1 MALADLLSRFDDCL
15 KLGRRIEETPYLL
28 PEPEILRSVN
38 DLPPKAA
45 ENGFLN
51 GAVDPDPVRMP
62 SSSIPRSPRGP
73 LQVFAK
79 RKVMLGPD
87 LGIGSHLKDV
97 LKALI
102 GESKGQLTNDARNAD
117 MFICKYREGSDYRL
131 ASQAGKDVGNL
142 AWLYYLITNNSWT
155 SPIRRLLHYPV
166 ARNGVPGFQGLRIS
180 LSNYSGEA
188 RLYLENLVVAAGAEC
203 TKTLKQDNTHLITA
217 HIMSEKCAAAKDWG
231 VHIINHLWLEE
242 SYAKWKIQSITNSRY
257 THFPRRTNLG
267 EVVGQTKI
275 DRHALELYF
284 YYAEDARMEEVTQQL
299 HAMQPKV
306 TNMALNSASSLLES
320 PTTPH
325 MRHVPGRSVTCNGA
339 TPRVVQG
346 SERMAEPGILRTPAA
361 GRIVNNGKENQTPST
376 SSSRKSKD
384 AAAARL
390 HDIVSDIALYEKE
403 KKRVGGVIYGGRR
416 KTDAGRVVTDRKR
429 SVEDLDSDATERGDS
444 KRARTGT
451 TSTSMRLLVSGYKKW
466 IGQPK
471 FEDADKVRQHPILV
485 QAKLTASETTEEP
498 WNNSHPRTVSSK
510 SPRSSLHSSHSQI
523 YLSHVIRPDHHI
535 DGIHRQMP

>member
-1 MALADLLSRFDDCL
+1 
-15 KLGRRIEETPYLL
+15 
-28 PEPEILRSVN
+28 
-38 DLPPKAA
+38 
-45 ENGFLN
+45 
-51 GAVDPDPVRMP
+51 
-62 SSSIPRSPRGP
+62 
-73 LQVFAK
+73 
-79 RKVMLGPD
+79 MLGPD

-117 MFICKYREGSDYRL
+117 MLICRYREGSEYRL

-155 SPIRRLLHYPV
+155 SPMRRLLHYPV

-284 YYAEDARMEEVTQQL
+284 YYTEDTEMEEVAQQL
-299 HAMQPKV
+299 HAMQPKEPNV
-306 TNMALNSASSLLES
+306 ALNSASSLLNS

-325 MRHVPGRSVTCNGA
+325 MRYMPGRSVTHNDA
-339 TPRVVQG
+339 TTRAVQG
-346 SERMAEPGILRTPAA
+346 SERIAEPSKLRTPAA
-361 GRIVNNGKENQTPST
+361 VRIVNNGKENQTPST

-416 KTDAGRVVTDRKR
+416 KTDAGRVMTDRKR
-429 SVEDLDSDATERGDS
+429 SIAEDLDSDATERGDS
-444 KRARTGT
+444 KRVRTDT

-471 FEDADKVRQHPILV
+471 VEDADKVREHPILF
-485 QAKLTASETTEEP
+485 QAKLTTSETSEEP
-498 WNNSHPRTVSSK
+498 WNNSHPRTVSSE
-510 SPRSSLHSSHSQI
+510 SPRSSVHSSHSQI
-523 YLSHVIRPDHHI
+523 YLSHGVRPDHHF